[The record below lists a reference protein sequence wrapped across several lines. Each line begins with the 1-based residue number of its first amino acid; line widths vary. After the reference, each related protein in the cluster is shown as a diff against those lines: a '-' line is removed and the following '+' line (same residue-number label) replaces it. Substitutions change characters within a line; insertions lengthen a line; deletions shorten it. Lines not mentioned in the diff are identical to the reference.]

1 MKKVVLVKMIMA
13 CLLVIFMIFS
23 NSCATVDFD
32 KMASNKKLEPLKHP
46 WQEVFRGKQ
55 KKNKEQFPVNNQID
69 YSQYDQQFQYDVV
82 GNRAYLNK
90 SNPPQVNAQKE
101 GVTIEPAVQNLI
113 DLPATEEIL
122 IPELGAKGFKDGQGN
137 AIVVYPARNPAPD
150 LKILLEKSLTG
161 IEVSEFP
168 NQNKLLLKFP
178 QSQLANPEFKKQLGD
193 AVNLLDQAVVMIMVK
208 FSAFYLWLDNTYN
221 REMILDALKNGIQS
235 FHFNLPSSYAPS
247 QRLTTGVTANPF
259 YNIQGWRDFTF
270 EGSIGFLDSVGD
282 VDNLISV
289 DALIA
294 NTKTFTYVDQ
304 LKVPYP
310 NYILSGTSVVE
321 VTAFEDVGPDLKI
334 TPFAGENGFIPIRIE
349 QAKSGELAALL
360 EKTQRQ
366 TFKKGNFTSEFTVKS
381 GVPHIAV
388 IALSNRFHSI
398 NRGLPGANKV
408 PFLKSLTSSMA
419 IEKNQSE
426 LIILIEARI
435 MPRDSEIRT
444 TASAPIKKY

>member
-1 MKKVVLVKMIMA
+1 MKKVIWVKLMMVSLLSISLV
-13 CLLVIFMIFS
+13 FS
-23 NSCATVDFD
+23 NGCATTSKILTND
-32 KMASNKKLEPLKHP
+32 KLEPLKHP
-46 WQEVFRGKQ
+46 WQEIFRSNS

-69 YSQYDQQFQYDVV
+69 YSDYDQKFQYEVV
-82 GNRAYLNK
+82 GDRAYLNK
-90 SNPPQVNAQKE
+90 ADPPQASTQKE
-101 GVTIEPAVQNLI
+101 GVIIEPSVPNLV

-137 AIVVYPARNPAPD
+137 VVIIYPARNPAPD
-150 LKILLEKSLTG
+150 LKKSLEENLTG
-161 IEVSEFP
+161 IKVSEFP

-178 QSQLANPEFKKQLGD
+178 ESQLANSEFKKQLG
-193 AVNLLDQAVVMIMVK
+193 AAINFLDQPALMVMVK
-208 FSAFYLWLDNTYN
+208 FSAFYLWIDRTYN
-221 REMILDALKNGIQS
+221 REMILDALKNGIQA
-235 FHFNLPSSYAPS
+235 FHFNLPSSYNPS

-321 VTAFEDVGPDLKI
+321 VTAFEDIGPDLKI
-334 TPFAGENGFIPIRIE
+334 TPFANENGFITIRIE

-360 EKTQRQ
+360 EKTQKQ
-366 TFKKGNFTSEFTVKS
+366 AFKKGNFTSEFTVRN

-388 IALSNRFHSI
+388 IAISKRFHAV
-398 NRGLPGANKV
+398 NRGWPGANKIPLV
-408 PFLKSLTSSMA
+408 KSLTSSEA

-435 MPRDSEIRT
+435 MPRDSLLRT
-444 TASAPIKKY
+444 TVLEPIKKY